1 MHSTEASG
9 SMWHDK
15 ACKVDIS
22 SWQVDVL
29 VMNGS
34 IYAQLLSYS
43 GDHTHMNTLFRSI
56 MRVFEAERR
65 LRGHEKEKINVNALR
80 RLCCVSNLTRILK

>member
-34 IYAQLLSYS
+34 IYAQLLS
-43 GDHTHMNTLFRSI
+43 
-56 MRVFEAERR
+56 
-65 LRGHEKEKINVNALR
+65 
-80 RLCCVSNLTRILK
+80 